1 MLLSIGLGLDLVP
14 QEFTEGMLG
23 VHFDTSSKAMVD
35 EIDTAV
41 TVFGHALNSLHLD
54 RAVPIWAKQGNFS
67 LVRTMWL
74 VCGLSPVKLGIQA
87 LKQNRLDAFIYDAT
101 VLKYE

>member
-1 MLLSIGLGLDLVP
+1 MVSKSNAIVDIGLGLDLVP

-54 RAVPIWAKQGNFS
+54 RAVPNWAKQAMVQRLGSDN
-67 LVRTMWL
+67 
-74 VCGLSPVKLGIQA
+74 LSK
-87 LKQNRLDAFIYDAT
+87 F
-101 VLKYE
+101 

>member
-23 VHFDTSSKAMVD
+23 VHFDTT
-35 EIDTAV
+35 I